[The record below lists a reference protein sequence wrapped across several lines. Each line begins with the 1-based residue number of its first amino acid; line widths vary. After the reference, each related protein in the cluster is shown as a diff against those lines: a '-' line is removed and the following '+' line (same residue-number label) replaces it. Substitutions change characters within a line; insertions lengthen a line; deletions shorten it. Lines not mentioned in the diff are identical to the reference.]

1 MTDTPTRAGFVAL
14 IGEPNA
20 GKSTLL
26 NALVGAKLSI
36 VTHKVQTTRFRIRGV
51 MNEGD
56 SQIVFVD
63 TPGLFA
69 PKRTLDR
76 AMVAAAWAGA
86 SDADV
91 VMLLIEAQRGITKG
105 VQRIL
110 DDLDKHLG
118 PNTPVAL
125 VVNKI
130 DRVKRDTLLALTAEI
145 QEKRAFEQ
153 VFYISATRSN
163 GLGAMTD
170 WLTGRVPEGPWLYP
184 EDQLGD
190 ASMRAIAAEV
200 TREKLMLRLHQ
211 ELPYQM
217 TVETEAWEERKDGS
231 VKIDQAVIVAKEG
244 HRPIILGKGG
254 QTLKQIGQAS
264 REELS
269 DMMERKVHLFLR
281 VKVDERW
288 QEDRARYSQ
297 MGLDFPEG

>member
-1 MTDTPTRAGFVAL
+1 MTDTSTRAGFVAL

-51 MNEGD
+51 LNEEA
-56 SQIVFVD
+56 SQIIFVD

-91 VMLLIEAQRGITKG
+91 VMLLIEAHRGLTKG

-118 PNTPVAL
+118 PDTPVAL
-125 VVNKI
+125 VINKV

-145 QEKRAFEQ
+145 KEQRAFEE
-153 VFYISATRSN
+153 VFYISATRRN
-163 GLGAMTD
+163 GLEPMTK
-170 WLTGRVPEGPWLYP
+170 WLEGKMPEGPWLYP

-254 QTLKQIGQAS
+254 QTLKQIGQTS

-269 DMMERKVHLFLR
+269 EMMERKVHLFLR

-288 QEDRARYSQ
+288 QEDRARYSE
-297 MGLDFPEG
+297 MGLEFPEG

>member
-51 MNEGD
+51 MNEGAT
-56 SQIVFVD
+56 QIVFVD

-91 VMLLIEAQRGITKG
+91 VMLLIEAHRGVTKG
-105 VQRIL
+105 VKRIL
-110 DDLDKHLG
+110 DDLDQHLG
-118 PNTPVAL
+118 PNTPVAM
-125 VVNKI
+125 VVNKV

-145 QEKRAFEQ
+145 QELRSFEQ

-163 GLGAMTD
+163 GLGPVTT
-170 WLTGRVPEGPWLYP
+170 WLEGKMPESPWLYP

-217 TVETEAWEERKDGS
+217 TVETEAWEERRDGS

-269 DMMERKVHLFLR
+269 EMMDRKVHLFLR

>member
-1 MTDTPTRAGFVAL
+1 MNDSNSRAGFVAL

-51 MNEGD
+51 LNED
-56 SQIVFVD
+56 VSQIVFVD

-91 VMLLIEAQRGITKG
+91 VLLLVEAHRGITKG

-110 DDLDKHLG
+110 DDLESHLA
-118 PNTPVAL
+118 PDTPVAL

-130 DRVKRDTLLALTAEI
+130 DRVKRDSLLALTEEI
-145 QEKRAFEQ
+145 STKRTFEQ
-153 VFYISATRSN
+153 IFYISATRED
-163 GLGAMTD
+163 GLDPLVT
-170 WLTGRVPEGPWLYP
+170 WLTGKVPEGPWLYP

-190 ASMRAIAAEV
+190 ASLRAIAAEI

-217 TVETEAWEERKDGS
+217 TVTGEAWEERRDGS
-231 VKIDQAVIVAKEG
+231 VKIDQVILVAKEG
-244 HRPIILGKGG
+244 HRPIVLGKGG
-254 QTLKQIGQAS
+254 QTLKQIGQAA

-269 DMMERKVHLFLR
+269 TLMERKVHLFLR
-281 VKVDERW
+281 VAVDERW
-288 QEDRARYSQ
+288 QEDRARYTE
-297 MGLDFPEG
+297 MGLEFPEG

>member
-1 MTDTPTRAGFVAL
+1 MTDTPTCAGFVAL

-51 MNEGD
+51 LNENA

-86 SDADV
+86 SDSDV
-91 VMLLIEAQRGITKG
+91 VMLLIEAHRGLTKG

-118 PNTPVAL
+118 PDTPVAL
-125 VVNKI
+125 VINKI
-130 DRVKRDTLLALTAEI
+130 DRVKRETLLALTTEI
-145 QEKRAFEQ
+145 KEKRDFEE
-153 VFYISATRSN
+153 VFFISATRQN
-163 GLGAMTD
+163 GLEAMTE
-170 WLTGRVPEGPWLYP
+170 WLEGKMPEGPWLYP

-281 VKVDERW
+281 FKVDERW
-288 QEDRARYSQ
+288 QEDRARYSE
-297 MGLDFPEG
+297 MGMEFPEG

>member
-1 MTDTPTRAGFVAL
+1 MTDASTRAGFVAL

-26 NALVGAKLSI
+26 NAMVGAKLSI

-51 MNEGD
+51 LNENA

-86 SDADV
+86 ADADI
-91 VMLLIEAQRGITKG
+91 VMLLIEAHRGVTKG

-110 DDLDKHLG
+110 DE
-118 PNTPVAL
+118 
-125 VVNKI
+125 
-130 DRVKRDTLLALTAEI
+130 VKRDALLALTAEI
-145 QEKRAFEQ
+145 QKKRSFEE
-153 VFYISATRSN
+153 VFYVSATRQN
-163 GLGAMTD
+163 GLGPMTK
-170 WLTGRVPEGPWLYP
+170 WLEKKVPEGPWLYP

-217 TVETEAWEERKDGS
+217 TVETESWEERKDGS
-231 VKIDQAVIVAKEG
+231 VKIDQAIIVAKEG

-281 VKVDERW
+281 IKVDERW
-288 QEDRARYSQ
+288 QEDRARYSE
-297 MGLDFPEG
+297 MGLEFPEG

>member
-51 MNEGD
+51 MNEGAT
-56 SQIVFVD
+56 QIVFVD

-91 VMLLIEAQRGITKG
+91 VMLLIEAHRGVTKG
-105 VQRIL
+105 VKRIL
-110 DDLDKHLG
+110 DDLDQHLG
-118 PNTPVAL
+118 PDTPVAL
-125 VVNKI
+125 VVNKV

-145 QEKRAFEQ
+145 QELRSFEQ
-153 VFYISATRSN
+153 VFYISATRAN
-163 GLGAMTD
+163 GLEPMTD
-170 WLTGRVPEGPWLYP
+170 WLEQKMPESPWLYP

-231 VKIDQAVIVAKEG
+231 VKIDQAIIVAKEG

-269 DMMERKVHLFLR
+269 EMMDRKVHLFLR

-288 QEDRARYSQ
+288 QEDRARYSE